1 MLIINLIKQDFLKS
15 VRSSGFYKNLVANI
29 FYGLMGLYFLAIF
42 LFLGFNLHKI
52 LLESGSRYNPLLQI
66 CGALFYTMFTGL
78 SFRFM
83 LQSLT
88 TFNLTPYQVL
98 NIKRSTL
105 VNFIVLK
112 PLFNPMNYWTL
123 MIMIPFA
130 LKYIVTYYGFQEALS
145 FTWMYVNIIW
155 FNSLLASF
163 LKRKFGPSFRN
174 TLILIA
180 IFGSVIAL
188 EYFKIFSLFN
198 VSLAVF
204 SFLVL
209 NPAGW
214 VISLACSGFA
224 FALNKWFFSQN
235 YYAETFNKFA
245 RKSKAIMTDFAFLN
259 RFGIEGELMSME
271 LKLILRHKRTKSILY
286 MTGFF
291 LLYGLIFYPQK
302 IYQEQN
308 GMLFFVAIFVTG
320 LAMLM
325 FGQWVVSWDSSHF
338 DGLMTKNVTAQSYVQ
353 ANYKLLAVF
362 AIASFVLTTPYFFFG
377 WKIMFMHI
385 TAFLFNVGVN
395 IFVLLFFSTYNT
407 KRIDLSKSSAMNYQ
421 GVTLKNFLVQIPML
435 LVPILMVW
443 LLSTFFSLT
452 VALLVLS
459 TLGIIG
465 LVFTRPLI
473 NLCVKQ
479 FQDRKYILAEG
490 FRQSE

>member
-1 MLIINLIKQDFLKS
+1 MLIFNLIKQDFLKS

-29 FYGLMGLYFLAIF
+29 FYGLMGLYFLGIF
-42 LFLGFNLHKI
+42 LFLGFNLDKI
-52 LLESGSRYNPLLQI
+52 LLVSKSPYNPLLQV
-66 CGALFYTMFTGL
+66 CGAFFYTMFTGL
-78 SFRFM
+78 CLRFM
-83 LQSLT
+83 MQSLT
-88 TFNLTPYQVL
+88 TFNMPPYQVL
-98 NIKRSTL
+98 NIKRNAL
-105 VNFIVLK
+105 VNFIILK

-123 MIMIPFA
+123 FIMIPFA
-130 LKYIVTYYGFQEALS
+130 LKYVAVYYSGLEAISFVWTYI
-145 FTWMYVNIIW
+145 NIIW

-174 TLILIA
+174 TLILIV
-180 IFGSVIAL
+180 IFGTALAL
-188 EYFKIFSLFN
+188 EYFKVFSLFN
-198 VSLAVF
+198 VSLAAF
-204 SFLVL
+204 TFLIS
-209 NPAGW
+209 NPVGW
-214 VISLACSGFA
+214 IVPPIVSGLA

-259 RFGIEGELMSME
+259 RFGIEGELMAME

-286 MTGFF
+286 MTGLF

-302 IYQEQN
+302 MYQEQN
-308 GMLFFVAIFVTG
+308 GMLFFVAIFITG

-338 DGLMTKNVTAQSYVQ
+338 DGLMTKNVTAKSYVQ
-353 ANYKLLAVF
+353 ANYKLLAAF

-385 TAFLFNVGVN
+385 AAFLFNIGVN

-435 LVPILMVW
+435 LLPILLMW
-443 LLSTFFSLT
+443 LLSAFFGYK
-452 VALLVLS
+452 VALSVLS
-459 TLGIIG
+459 ALGIAG
-465 LVFTRPLI
+465 LIFSRPLI
-473 NLCVKQ
+473 SVCVKQ
-479 FQDRKYILAEG
+479 FQNRKYILADG

>member
-1 MLIINLIKQDFLKS
+1 MLIVNLIRQDFLKN

-42 LFLGFNLHKI
+42 LFIGFNLHKI
-52 LLESGSRYNPLLQI
+52 LLESGSHYNPLLQI
-66 CGALFYTMFTGL
+66 CGALFYTMLTGL

-83 LQSLT
+83 MQSLT
-88 TFNLTPYQVL
+88 TFNLPPYQVL

-105 VNFIVLK
+105 VHFIILK
-112 PLFNPMNYWTL
+112 PLFNPTNYLTL
-123 MIMIPFA
+123 LIMLPFA
-130 LKYIVTYYGFQEALS
+130 FKYVAVYYGAFEAFS
-145 FTWMYVNIIW
+145 FVWVYINIIW
-155 FNSLLASF
+155 FNSLFASF

-174 TLILIA
+174 TLILIVVFGA
-180 IFGSVIAL
+180 IVGL
-188 EYFKIFSLFN
+188 EFFKIFSLFN

-209 NPAGW
+209 NPVGW
-214 VISLACSGFA
+214 IVSLATSVLA
-224 FALNKWFFSQN
+224 FTLNKWFFSQN

-245 RKSKAIMTDFAFLN
+245 SKSKAIITDFAFLN

-308 GMLFFVAIFVTG
+308 GTLFFVAIFVTG

-325 FGQWVVSWDSSHF
+325 FGQWVISWDSSHF
-338 DGLMTKNVTAQSYVQ
+338 DGLMTKNVTAKSYMQ
-353 ANYKLLAVF
+353 ANYKLLAAF
-362 AIASFVLTTPYFFFG
+362 AIASFVLTTPYFLFG
-377 WKIMFMHI
+377 WRIMFMHI
-385 TAFLFNVGVN
+385 TAFLFNIGVN

-407 KRIDLSKSSAMNYQ
+407 KRIDLSKGSAMNYQ
-421 GVTLKNFLVQIPML
+421 GVTMKNFLVQIPML
-435 LVPILMVW
+435 LVPIFLVW
-443 LLSTFFSLT
+443 LLSTFFSIT
-452 VALLVLS
+452 VALSVLS
-459 TLGIIG
+459 VLGITGI
-465 LVFTRPLI
+465 VFTRPLI
-473 NLCVKQ
+473 NACVKQ

-490 FRQSE
+490 FREGE

>member
-1 MLIINLIKQDFLKS
+1 MLIANLIRQDFLKS

-42 LFLGFNLHKI
+42 LFIGFNLGDMLMK
-52 LLESGSRYNPLLQI
+52 SGSQHNPLLQI

-78 SFRFM
+78 SFRFIM
-83 LQSLT
+83 QSLT
-88 TFNLTPYQVL
+88 TFNLPPYQVL
-98 NIKRSTL
+98 NIKRNTL
-105 VNFIVLK
+105 VNFIILK

-123 MIMIPFA
+123 FIMLPFA
-130 LKYIVTYYGFQEALS
+130 LKYVAVVYGGLEALS
-145 FTWMYVNIIW
+145 FVWTYINIIW

-180 IFGSVIAL
+180 IFGAAAAL

-209 NPAGW
+209 NPLGW
-214 VISLACSGFA
+214 AVSLGFSLLA
-224 FALNKWFFSQN
+224 FLLNKWFFSQN

-245 RKSKAIMTDFAFLN
+245 SKSKAIMTDFAFLN
-259 RFGIEGELMSME
+259 RFGIEGELMAME

-308 GMLFFVAIFVTG
+308 GMLFFVAIFITG

-338 DGLMTKNVTAQSYVQ
+338 DGLMTKNVTAKSYVQ
-353 ANYKLLAVF
+353 ANYKLLAAF
-362 AIASFVLTTPYFFFG
+362 AVASFVLTTPYFLFG

-385 TAFLFNVGVN
+385 AAFLFNIGVN

-421 GVTLKNFLVQIPML
+421 GVTIKNFLVQIPML
-435 LVPILMVW
+435 LVPILLMW
-443 LLSTFFSLT
+443 LLSAFFGYEMGLF
-452 VALLVLS
+452 VLS
-459 TLGIIG
+459 ALGIGG
-465 LVFTRPLI
+465 LIFSRPLI
-473 NLCVKQ
+473 NVCVKQ
-479 FQDRKYILAEG
+479 FQNRKYILAEG